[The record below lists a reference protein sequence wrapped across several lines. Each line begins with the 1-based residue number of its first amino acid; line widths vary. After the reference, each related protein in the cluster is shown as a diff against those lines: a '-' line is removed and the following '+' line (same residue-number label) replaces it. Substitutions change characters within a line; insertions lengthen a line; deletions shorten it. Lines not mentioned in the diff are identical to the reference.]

1 MTSSHR
7 EPLTDALA
15 LGAVK
20 RWRKRWVRSFG
31 RGTAGWLGRAA
42 LSLLARTWRVEFLG
56 QENLDGPAKAGPGC
70 FLSMWHG
77 RMILALP
84 IHAHRGWHVLVSPS
98 GDGDVSEKLL
108 EANGYHVIRGS
119 SSRGGARALRK
130 MLKVLDEGAV
140 LFITPD
146 GPRGPRHTMNPGL
159 AFMARATGREI
170 VPLGFACDRAW
181 HADSWDHFT
190 IPKPFARVCVVY
202 GEPVPVSRKA
212 DDAEQG
218 DATKLVRERTMDA
231 ERAGFSHLGCEVDW
245 PWASTSSSA
254 DPSWAAEPEEEEP
267 KQQDSSPGRRLLK
280 SAAFLLSGVAML
292 VWAVSLHQR
301 GGLNSITRKVIGL
314 VAFWMIFKGLPR
326 AAEIGWSLLGLTVA
340 GTFFVLAPWGLF
352 GDEQRAS
359 PPLVWSSLGALMLL
373 FVGWRLWEI
382 FTQRSKDGA

>member
-1 MTSSHR
+1 M
-7 EPLTDALA
+7 
-15 LGAVK
+15 
-20 RWRKRWVRSFG
+20 
-31 RGTAGWLGRAA
+31 
-42 LSLLARTWRVEFLG
+42 
-56 QENLDGPAKAGPGC
+56 ENLDESAKEGPGC

-77 RMILALP
+77 RMIVALP
-84 IHAHRGWHVLVSPS
+84 THAHRGWHVLVSPS

-146 GPRGPRHTMNPGL
+146 GPRGPMHTMNPGL
-159 AFMARATGREI
+159 AFMARATGRKI

-190 IPKPFARVCVVY
+190 TPKPFARVCVVY

-218 DATKLVRERTMDA
+218 EATKLVRTRTMDA
-231 ERAGFSHLGCEVDW
+231 ERAGFRHLGCEVDW
-245 PWASTSSSA
+245 PGASTSSSA
-254 DPSWAAEPEEEEP
+254 DPSWAAEPEEEEA

-280 SAAFLLSGVAML
+280 SAAFVLSGVAMA
-292 VWAVSLHQR
+292 VWSVYLHKK
-301 GGLNSITRKVIGL
+301 GVFNSITQKVIGL

-326 AAEIGWSLLGLTVA
+326 VAEIGWSLLGLTVA
-340 GTFFVLAPWGLF
+340 GTFIILASLGLV
-352 GDEQRAS
+352 GDEQRVS
-359 PPLVWSSLGALMLL
+359 PPLVWGLGGALMLL

-382 FTQRSKDGA
+382 FTQRPKDGA